1 MTRLF
6 DVARKSDN
14 AGMFI
19 FADSEDEARQIA
31 FDAKHVK
38 KAENI
43 RAVEDITDSNLQHD
57 EMFGYDT
64 LTRALASG
72 HKGVAV
78 MLIPS
83 IDGHSL
89 FTALFSGNEPPKET
103 GKRAWVIGGHET

>member
-38 KAENI
+38 KMENI
-43 RAVEDITDSNLQHD
+43 RTVEDITDSNLKHD
-57 EMFGYDT
+57 AMFEYDT
-64 LTRALASG
+64 LSRAIASG

-83 IDGHSL
+83 LDGHAL
-89 FTALFSGNEPPKET
+89 FSALFSGSEPPKET
-103 GKRAWVIGGHET
+103 GKRAWVIGGQET